1 MSEMTETIT
10 LRAPKIGIKEHHYS
24 KPQECPHCGG
34 RGHFS
39 PDGPNDEAP
48 ECTHCAGTGKL
59 QAIVDIAW
67 VPANRWHA
75 GNDGSAN
82 GWEMNEQTQRK
93 ILQR

>member
-10 LRAPKIGIKEHHYS
+10 LRAPKVGIKEHHYS

-34 RGHFS
+34 RGHFT

-48 ECTHCAGTGKL
+48 KCEHCAGTGKL

-75 GNDGSAN
+75 HGAPRTD
-82 GWEMNEQTQRK
+82 WEINEQTRRK
-93 ILQR
+93 ITRR

>member
-67 VPANRWHA
+67 VPANRWYA